1 MAFEYNDEIKNIL
14 LSMSFD
20 ERLPEGAS
28 VGYGAMILEKNVVP
42 ASGSINLTCVRNQTI
57 TQGSGSF
64 LLNGIK
70 VLFTGS
76 TYVNTPQLLHIDTGS
91 FASNT
96 LASYV
101 VTSSNII
108 NSLGLPGANTPPS
121 MYYYPTGWGTIS
133 SSIELPN
140 SIGVFQTYSHMT
152 GSNVFYYTSC
162 SIFGTLPEVSSTG
175 VPPAGPLGAVVI
187 DFEENISFP
196 TASLQ
201 IFIPTTS
208 SLDYPSRA
216 SASLSSLIDDYTN
229 YFLTADQTIS
239 TQLIYAPGEVQSYV
253 CSATCYQ
260 GENPWLWGGVLYPA
274 TLQNPVNRQTIRPLK
289 GGVSITSTNQALPLG
304 AGGRGTMGL
313 VCQDS
318 ASNALVGLTNNHV
331 IIKDPFY
338 TDQRSFLGLIQNEYD
353 VVDSSN
359 TIEPDFVYQ
368 TGESQPV
375 NPSGPN
381 RIGQVL
387 RYVPL
392 YTSASTVANNTFINN
407 SDAAIFSIYCS
418 SSDGTPILNF
428 TSPFQQLGLNY
439 TASMPFAST
448 AEINNLMNTNPEL
461 YSSGRTT
468 GAKGSPGTLCPLRIF
483 GYQNSNVAYN
493 LQGTQTVAF
502 MQDLIAF
509 VKPNDSASYSPPI
522 AGASVSVCPYPAW
535 AGDSGS
541 TLIANIGGIWKIVG
555 LVFAGNGAPYGTFGP
570 FEVASSM
577 GLACRIDH
585 IADQLKIKAW
595 TGSIAPIVD
604 NDSIAYFT
612 VSGSNDDKILNCSGS
627 DYFQVGLTK
636 KHKFC

>member
-20 ERLPEGAS
+20 ERLPERAS
-28 VGYGAMILEKNVVP
+28 VGYGFEMEY
-42 ASGSINLTCVRNQTI
+42 SGSTTGSINGVITMWDETI
-57 TQGSGSF
+57 
-64 LLNGIK
+64 L
-70 VLFTGS
+70 
-76 TYVNTPQLLHIDTGS
+76 
-91 FASNT
+91 
-96 LASYV
+96 
-101 VTSSNII
+101 
-108 NSLGLPGANTPPS
+108 
-121 MYYYPTGWGTIS
+121 
-133 SSIELPN
+133 
-140 SIGVFQTYSHMT
+140 
-152 GSNVFYYTSC
+152 
-162 SIFGTLPEVSSTG
+162 STG
-175 VPPAGPLGAVVI
+175 TG
-187 DFEENISFP
+187 
-196 TASLQ
+196 SLQ
-201 IFIPTTS
+201 IYISSTS
-208 SLDYPSRA
+208 SLDNPSRT
-216 SASLSSLIDDYTN
+216 SASLASLINDYTN
-229 YFLTADQTIS
+229 YTWSGSNRIS
-239 TQLIYAPGEVQSYV
+239 TQIIYAPGEVHSYV

-260 GENPWLWGGVLYPA
+260 GENPWVWGGVLYSA

-289 GGVSITSTNQALPLG
+289 GGISITSTNQALPLG
-304 AGGRGTMGL
+304 VGGRGTMGL

-353 VVDSSN
+353 VIDSSN
-359 TIEPDFVYQ
+359 TIEPDFIYQ
-368 TGESQPV
+368 TGETQPV

-418 SSDGTPILNF
+418 SSDGTPILDF

-468 GAKGSPGTLCPLRIF
+468 GAKGSPGTLCPLRIL

-493 LQGTQTVAF
+493 LQGTQTLAF

-509 VKPNDSASYSPPI
+509 VKPYNSASYSPPL
-522 AGASVSVCPYPAW
+522 AGASVAVCPYPAW

-555 LVFAGNGAPYGTFGP
+555 LVFAGDGAPYGIYGP
-570 FEVASSM
+570 YEFASSM

>member
-28 VGYGAMILEKNVVP
+28 VGYGAMILEKNMVP
-42 ASGSINLTCVRNQTI
+42 ASASINLTCVRNDTI
-57 TQGSGSF
+57 AQGSGSF

-76 TYVNTPQLLHIDTGS
+76 TYVDTPQLLHIDTGS
-91 FASNT
+91 FTNNT
-96 LASYV
+96 LADYV

-108 NSLGLPGANTPPS
+108 NFYHNTPS
-121 MYYYPTGWGTIS
+121 SIYYYPTGWATIS

-140 SIGVFQTYSHMT
+140 SIGVFQMYCHQT

-162 SIFGTLPEVSSTG
+162 SVFGTLPEVSSTG
-175 VPPAGPLGAVVI
+175 VPPAGPAGAVVI

-196 TASLQ
+196 TVSLQ

-208 SLDYPSRA
+208 SLEYPSRA

-229 YFLTADQTIS
+229 YPLTADQTIS
-239 TQLIYAPGEVQSYV
+239 TQLIYAPGEVHSYV

-260 GENPWLWGGVLYPA
+260 GEHPWLWGGVLYPA
-274 TLQNPVNRQTIRPLK
+274 TFQNPANRQTIRPLK
-289 GGVSITSTNQALPLG
+289 GGVSIASTSQTPPYG
-304 AGGRGTMGL
+304 PGGRGTMGL

-318 ASNALVGLTNNHV
+318 ASGALVGLTNNHV

-338 TDQRSFLGLIQNEYD
+338 TDQRSFLGSIQNEYD
-353 VVDSSN
+353 VDDSSN

-418 SSDGTPILNF
+418 SSDGTPILDF

-468 GAKGSPGTLCPLRIF
+468 GAKGSPGTLCPLRIL

-493 LQGTQTVAF
+493 LQGTQTLAF

-509 VKPNDSASYSPPI
+509 VKPYNSASYSPPT
-522 AGASVSVCPYPAW
+522 AGASVAVCPYPAW

-555 LVFAGNGAPYGTFGP
+555 LVFAGDGMPYNPPVTGVNY
-570 FEVASSM
+570 EIASSI

-627 DYFQVGLTK
+627 NYFQVGLTK